1 MAASHYL
8 AVLMMLQILGV
19 VSGIGEH
26 LINVNESGNDTL
38 PCLLS
43 NIPAF
48 STHARQLITSS
59 DKYQLEDIY
68 LKHLRS

>member
-8 AVLMMLQILGV
+8 AVFMMLQILGV

-43 NIPAF
+43 N
-48 STHARQLITSS
+48 TSI
-59 DKYQLEDIY
+59 QC
-68 LKHLRS
+68 

>member
-43 NIPAF
+43 N
-48 STHARQLITSS
+48 TSIQYSCKTIDYVFQQIS
-59 DKYQLEDIY
+59 DRGYL